1 MCVSGSVS
9 MSVFVCLGGSSQA
22 FAHGLWLRG
31 SMYKSRHKFGQI
43 EAYIYNV
50 LYVCIPVLGSCRL
63 QKLCTTRVVYAIRA
77 FMYHSTHKY
86 TILQVCCKGFNV
98 PLQSCMK

>member
-1 MCVSGSVS
+1 MCAYMCVSGSVS

-22 FAHGLWLRG
+22 VAHGLWLRG

-63 QKLCTTRVVYAIRA
+63 QTALFRCV
-77 FMYHSTHKY
+77 
-86 TILQVCCKGFNV
+86 KGSAT
-98 PLQSCMK
+98 PSL